1 MGVGGGG
8 RRHGDQEGTEGEIIL
23 MILSNVPFLYEE
35 QKKMFRDENYWRLP
49 QAGYIGLQYYCFN
62 CLKSCPVGQEK

>member
-23 MILSNVPFLYEE
+23 MILSNAPFLYEE
-35 QKKMFRDENYWRLP
+35 QKKCFRMRITGDYPRL
-49 QAGYIGLQYYCFN
+49 AISVFN
-62 CLKSCPVGQEK
+62 IIVLAA